1 MKLLQPSLQFVRN
14 YSNKTILLHF
24 QNNFLCAWNF
34 YVVLPIDPYHKSAL
48 SNSSGWWGFDL
59 TKNDNELQIAIDL
72 GTSEVVALLLKMFDQ
87 LRTSIHD
94 MDASALDNVCYV
106 LLIPFH
112 IVPRDIFSLSDW
124 MRKWLQERRSNN
136 PEMGDSV
143 DRMARLVAN
152 SIPQVWIGRTNLE
165 QGKFWFNYKDI
176 AGAPPK
182 NKDFLGCAHT

>member
-1 MKLLQPSLQFVRN
+1 MDVIITMVGTTKPLQPNLLDQTYKIIFAQPNLTHQTCQIKHNIKNLTFNFWFSLNTRKRKRTQSMSQLCPWQCLLCFN
-14 YSNKTILLHF
+14 NPFSYSAT
-24 QNNFLCAWNF
+24 
-34 YVVLPIDPYHKSAL
+34 
-48 SNSSGWWGFDL
+48 
-59 TKNDNELQIAIDL
+59 E
-72 GTSEVVALLLKMFDQ
+72 
-87 LRTSIHD
+87 
-94 MDASALDNVCYV
+94 
-106 LLIPFH
+106 
-112 IVPRDIFSLSDW
+112 IFSLSDW
-124 MRKWLQERRSNN
+124 MRKWFQERRSNN